1 MKESTGIGPLSG
13 DYDGYIV
20 DLWGVIH
27 NGVAPYPGAI
37 DCLRHLKQ
45 AGRRVILL
53 SNAPRRAV
61 TVRKGLRA
69 MGVTDDLYEGL
80 MTSGECTRLM
90 LQSRTDPWFAGLGR
104 RMLHLGPK
112 KDVDLFTGLDLD
124 VVEDA
129 AQADF
134 VLNTGPDSDRGEE
147 DITPYLPV
155 LQECAAHK
163 LKMICANPDQQVI
176 RGNRRLLCAGA
187 LASRYEESQGGEVR
201 WIGKPHPEVYERVAR
216 MMDLP
221 LSRILAVG
229 DSLATDMRGAKGA
242 GVDGCWVLGGIHQ
255 EMLGGS
261 WEKDRDADY
270 DLAVEEAHGAGLD
283 PAACVPSFRW

>member
-1 MKESTGIGPLSG
+1 MKEASGIAPVA
-13 DYDGYIV
+13 DRYDGYIV

-27 NGVAPYPGAI
+27 NGVAPYPGAPE
-37 DCLRHLKQ
+37 CLRQLRK

-53 SNAPRRAV
+53 SNAPRRSD
-61 TVRKGLRA
+61 TVQRGLRA
-69 MGVTDDLYEGL
+69 MGIGDDLYEGL
-80 MTSGECTRLM
+80 MTSGECTRRM
-90 LQSRTDPWFAGLGR
+90 LQSRTDPWFAQLGR
-104 RMLHLGPK
+104 RMLHLGPQ
-112 KDVDLFTGLDLD
+112 KDVDLFAGLDLD
-124 VVEDA
+124 VVEDP

-134 VLNTGPDSDRGEE
+134 ILNTGPDADRGEE
-147 DITPYLPV
+147 DITPYLPI
-155 LQECAAHK
+155 LDQCARHG

-201 WIGKPHPEVYERVAR
+201 WIGKPHPEVYALVAG

-221 LSRILAVG
+221 VSRILAVG

-261 WEKDRDADY
+261 WAEGRDADY
-270 DLAVEEAHGAGLD
+270 ALAVEEAHGAGLD
-283 PAACVPSFRW
+283 PAVCVPSFRW

>member
-1 MKESTGIGPLSG
+1 MKEASGIAPVSG
-13 DYDGYIV
+13 QYDGYIV

-27 NGVAPYPGAI
+27 NGVAPYPGAPE
-37 DCLRHLKQ
+37 CLRQLRQ
-45 AGRRVILL
+45 AGKRVILL
-53 SNAPRRAV
+53 SNAPRRAD
-61 TVRKGLRA
+61 TVQVGLRT
-69 MGVTDDLYEGL
+69 MGIGDDLYEGL
-80 MTSGECTRLM
+80 MTSGECTRRM
-90 LQSRTDPWFAGLGR
+90 LRARTDPWFAQLGR
-104 RMLHLGPK
+104 RMLHLGPQ
-112 KDVDLFTGLDLD
+112 KDIDLFAGLDLE

-134 VLNTGPDSDRGEE
+134 VLNTGPDADRGEE

-155 LQECAAHK
+155 LEQCAQHG

-176 RGNRRLLCAGA
+176 RGSRRLLCAGA
-187 LASRYEESQGGEVR
+187 LASRYEESHGADVR
-201 WIGKPHPEVYERVAR
+201 WIGKPHPEVYDLVAG

-261 WEKDRDADY
+261 WAEGKDADY
-270 DLAVEEAHGAGLD
+270 ALALEEARGAGLD
-283 PAACVPSFRW
+283 PAVCVPSFRW

>member
-1 MKESTGIGPLSG
+1 MKEASGIAPVSG
-13 DYDGYIV
+13 QYDGYIV

-27 NGVAPYPGAI
+27 NGVAPYPGAPE
-37 DCLRHLKQ
+37 CLRQLRQ
-45 AGRRVILL
+45 AGKRVILL
-53 SNAPRRAV
+53 SNAPRRAD
-61 TVRKGLRA
+61 TVQVGLRT
-69 MGVTDDLYEGL
+69 MGIGDDLYEGL
-80 MTSGECTRLM
+80 MTSGECTRRM
-90 LQSRTDPWFAGLGR
+90 LRARADPWFAQLGR
-104 RMLHLGPK
+104 RMLHLGPQ
-112 KDVDLFTGLDLD
+112 KDIDLFAGLDLE

-134 VLNTGPDSDRGEE
+134 VLNTGPDADRGEE

-155 LQECAAHK
+155 LEQCAQHG

-176 RGNRRLLCAGA
+176 RGSRRLLCAGA
-187 LASRYEESQGGEVR
+187 LASRYEESHGADVR
-201 WIGKPHPEVYERVAR
+201 WIGKPHPEVYDLVAG

-261 WEKDRDADY
+261 WAEGKDADY
-270 DLAVEEAHGAGLD
+270 ALALEEARGAGLD
-283 PAACVPSFRW
+283 PAVCVPSFRW